1 MTLPA
6 PESVALVR
14 QKVSVKAVIH
24 FLLFPGLGLTR
35 VLNPAVTSLQT
46 DQPQSSEHRAQSDER
61 TMSL

>member
-1 MTLPA
+1 M
-6 PESVALVR
+6 ALVR

-35 VLNPAVTSLQT
+35 VLNPAVTSLQA